1 MDPEARRRRRRSVE
15 AAAAGV
21 AALLA
26 LSGGTLGRASVVSR
40 VDPATLRGE
49 GAAVRLPSWAFGV
62 AWARRGSTVALV
74 VKPTGGTGFPIRVLS
89 TPPLRVVRSV
99 SVGARDVCGLTFR
112 GPTLVALVSD
122 RLCYRTGGS
131 FAVVR
136 LDVRR
141 GRVVS
146 TVAVPGLHVAYPTN
160 VAFGDGR
167 AYVAHA
173 GGGVDVVNL
182 ATGAVAARFPRR
194 VLAKGAGIVPAHW
207 LGRHQLALGAKVVD
221 VRTWRSRVLEPGAH
235 GVVAAGSDLVAYG
248 PRGVAV
254 YTRGGRL
261 VFRPVAAETVWNV
274 EAFGR
279 YVYAGST
286 VIDTRARRV
295 STGSPAAATLVLS

>member
-1 MDPEARRRRRRSVE
+1 ME
-15 AAAAGV
+15 AAAAGA

-26 LSGGTLGRASVVSR
+26 LSSGALGQPSFVSR

-49 GAAVRLPSWAFGV
+49 GAALRLPSWAFGV

-74 VKPTGGTGFPIRVLS
+74 VKPTGGTGFPIRILS
-89 TPPLRVVRSV
+89 TSPLRVVRSI

-131 FAVVR
+131 FAVLR

-146 TVAVPGLHVAYPTN
+146 AVAVPGLHVAYPTN

-167 AYVAHA
+167 AFVARA
-173 GGGVDVVNL
+173 GGGVDVVSL
-182 ATGAVAARFPRR
+182 ATGATAARVPRR
-194 VLAKGAGIVPAHW
+194 VLAKGADIVPAHW
-207 LGRHQLALGAKVVD
+207 LGRHRLALAARVVD
-221 VRTWRSRVLEPGAH
+221 VRTWRSRVLEPGAR
-235 GVVAAGSDLVAYG
+235 GVVAAGGDLVAYG

-254 YTRGGRL
+254 YTRGGRPL
-261 VFRPVAAETVWNV
+261 FRPVTAGAVWNV
-274 EAFGR
+274 ETFGR

-286 VIDTRARRV
+286 VVDVRTRRV
-295 STGSPAAATLVLS
+295 STGSPAAATLVLSY